1 MRQSCFEVIASGIDT
16 LKANMERLL
25 QEEVIRLIDKK
36 TNTEIQTSEAQL
48 TPAMKLRVKKQLV
61 QRMKQQ
67 YDEADRTEL
76 ENYCHDFRAQT
87 EQTVDNLIE
96 DYSHFYS
103 VFREQRLCQLMDSE
117 WTEKCVNQAF
127 QLIQKYYNAEICD

>member
-1 MRQSCFEVIASGIDT
+1 MRKNCFDAIADGIT
-16 LKANMERLL
+16 ALKTSMERLL
-25 QEEVIRLIDKK
+25 QEEVVKLIDKK

-48 TPAMKLRVKKQLV
+48 TPAARLRVKKQLI

-76 ENYCHDFRAQT
+76 ENYCHDFRAQI
-87 EQTVDNLIE
+87 EQTVDDLIE

-103 VFREQRLCQLMDSE
+103 IFREQRVCQLIDSE
-117 WTEKCVNQAF
+117 WTTKCVSQAF
-127 QLIQKYYNAEICD
+127 